1 MNKFKFLSSAVMAA
15 FFAFG
20 LASCEKENFSTK
32 TEVDVNTPTINIP
45 GVDLPG
51 EYKPGDAV
59 ISIQP
64 TVWAI
69 LDGELQNVTAASTL
83 TFNDEAMKTY
93 TKTSADGFAAMTI
106 KITATYVAT
115 LGEEEKTLT
124 AETTVEVPALNA
136 GQVAIFTP
144 TLVMSAK
151 SPEQGGDEPGGDE
164 PGGDEPGGD
173 EPGGTTPGGSTYG
186 PYLELINQNT
196 NDPVNYHC
204 DVTNKLNYWFPAMTV
219 TTDMKFYQGGTYVE
233 NENIINQNYATQAN
247 QEINKFKTATEAP
260 ITFYEVTVYA
270 NSVTCIEFSVTT
282 TKKNY
287 AYKEGTSR
295 AAGDNIATFTVCD
308 NAIIIGNTT
317 YGIALPDSGHGHGH
331 GSVGHNHGHGN
342 AHDHGHG
349 NDNAGGGIVSAL

>member
-93 TKTSADGFAAMTI
+93 TKTSADGFAAMTV
-106 KITATYVAT
+106 KVVATYVA
-115 LGEEEKTLT
+115 
-124 AETTVEVPALNA
+124 
-136 GQVAIFTP
+136 VAIFTP
-144 TLVMSAK
+144 TLVVSAK

>member
-45 GVDLPG
+45 GVDLGG

-93 TKTSADGFAAMTI
+93 TKTSADGFAAMTV
-106 KITATYVAT
+106 KVVATYVAT

-124 AETTVEVPALNA
+124 AETTVEVPALTA

-144 TLVMSAK
+144 TLVVSAK
-151 SPEQGGDEPGGDE
+151 SPEQGGDQPGGDE
-164 PGGDEPGGD
+164 PGGDQPGGD
-173 EPGGTTPGGSTYG
+173 EPSVVVPGVDGTDYIYYLGEKTEYTKNTTGYVDIKNDS
-186 PYLELINQNT
+186 PYYFYYT
-196 NDPVNYHC
+196 SAVFNDVKNPEIDCEWEKGHQQGVE
-204 DVTNKLNYWFPAMTV
+204 TLAEKLNV
-219 TTDMKFYQGGTYVE
+219 TE
-233 NENIINQNYATQAN
+233 
-247 QEINKFKTATEAP
+247 
-260 ITFYEVTVYA
+260 
-270 NSVTCIEFSVTT
+270 
-282 TKKNY
+282 
-287 AYKEGTSR
+287 
-295 AAGDNIATFTVCD
+295 
-308 NAIIIGNTT
+308 
-317 YGIALPDSGHGHGH
+317 
-331 GSVGHNHGHGN
+331 
-342 AHDHGHG
+342 
-349 NDNAGGGIVSAL
+349 